1 MNGAPPIDITRAVRD
16 ELAVPGR
23 YHLSVVPAR
32 PSLLDHVLQWLWD
45 RWSDFWH
52 MLTAHVKIGPAGA
65 ALVGDAVVVAAVV
78 GVAMILA
85 HLLVEL
91 QLRRMQRDQAMPLG
105 SARSAH
111 ALANAAGWAA
121 DEGDYGRAIRLLF
134 MAAVTM
140 LDLRGIVRDERSAT
154 INDLRREL
162 RGRDDRL
169 DESFAAI
176 ARLYA
181 AAAYAQTPA
190 DAQAWQRARHAYDEL
205 IASAV

>member
-91 QLRRMQRDQAMPLG
+91 QLRRMQRDEAMPLG

-134 MAAVTM
+134 MAATSA
-140 LDLRGIVRDERSAT
+140 RPRSTTCGANCAVAT
-154 INDLRREL
+154 IASMNPLPRSRVSMPRR
-162 RGRDDRL
+162 RTRRRRRMRKHG
-169 DESFAAI
+169 S
-176 ARLYA
+176 ARA
-181 AAAYAQTPA
+181 TPTTN
-190 DAQAWQRARHAYDEL
+190 
-205 IASAV
+205 